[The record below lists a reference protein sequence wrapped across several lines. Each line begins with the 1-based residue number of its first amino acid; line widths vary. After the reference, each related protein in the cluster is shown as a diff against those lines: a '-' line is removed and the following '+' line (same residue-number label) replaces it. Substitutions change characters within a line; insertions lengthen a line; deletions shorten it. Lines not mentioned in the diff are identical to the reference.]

1 MTGRGRTGALRAKRS
16 PRLPYHRGVERY
28 DTLPGWVPAAAGA
41 GVLAASAAAWVYLDY
56 RIEARFTADQL
67 FGNVEAIPARYAWIL
82 GGGAAAGAILLGLVA
97 FLGVR
102 TRSARTGLPAWS
114 PAGRRAAWAL
124 ALPTGCGAAFGAL
137 LLLRFDLFG
146 LVAPVSLLFPGLG
159 LMAAAAHGPR
169 EFAPLGAAMA
179 LTGLA
184 ATWFPRESLP
194 FWAIGFGILPLLAG
208 LAIARRQARGR

>member
-1 MTGRGRTGALRAKRS
+1 M
-16 PRLPYHRGVERY
+16 ERY
-28 DTLPGWVPAAAGA
+28 DTLPGRVPAAIGA
-41 GVLAASAAAWVYLDY
+41 GVLAACAAAWVYLDY

-82 GGGAAAGAILLGLVA
+82 GGGAAVGAALSGLLAV
-97 FLGVR
+97 LGVR
-102 TRSARTGLPAWS
+102 ARSARTGLPAWDAA
-114 PAGRRAAWAL
+114 AGRAARAL
-124 ALPTGCGAAFGAL
+124 AIPVGFGAAFGTL

-184 ATWFPRESLP
+184 AVWFPRESLP